1 MRKFIQFSFY
11 CHPFYHFTCSIK
23 IKGAYFNFVSFIKAF
38 LLDFYSDFSINFRS
52 FSLVSKTFLER
63 LQNFSFKNFYFS
75 FSLKFLCEQVKMF
88 RIIALVFVIAR
99 SSAYAYEDDH
109 HDEYSPWEFIFPD
122 EVVT

>member
-1 MRKFIQFSFY
+1 MNFNVLQSELFRLKFHSL
-11 CHPFYHFTCSIK
+11 SSK
-23 IKGAYFNFVSFIKAF
+23 ILKIPEFN
-38 LLDFYSDFSINFRS
+38 LSINFRS

>member
-1 MRKFIQFSFY
+1 M
-11 CHPFYHFTCSIK
+11 C
-23 IKGAYFNFVSFIKAF
+23 
-38 LLDFYSDFSINFRS
+38 LLLKHFYSIFTQIFPLIFVRFGS
-52 FSLVSKTFLER
+52 FQKRFF